1 MKLRHKNTGR
11 IYTFVRSF
19 IPQFTDTEYIEL
31 INEKTGEKESYV
43 TAGVIAFF
51 EVIEN

>member
-19 IPQFTDTEYIEL
+19 IPQFTNTKYIEL
-31 INEKTGEKESYV
+31 INEKTGEIERY
-43 TAGVIAFF
+43 TATGVMAYF
-51 EVIEN
+51 EKIEI